1 MAAPCGS
8 ADTGLVLRKIIE
20 TSYVIGLATAV
31 AAGAQESATLS
42 TVEVRS
48 RVENREGIAAAA
60 SEGVVSGERLASVP
74 LLRPAEALE
83 MVPGLIVTQH
93 AGDGKANQYFLR
105 GYNLDHGTDFA
116 TYVNGIP
123 VNMPSHAHGQ
133 GYTDLNFLIPEL
145 IERIDYRK
153 GPYHA
158 EEGDFSSAGA
168 VRIDYARALDGSLA
182 QLTLGQRGHARTL
195 LAGSPQRGDGRLLY
209 ALELY
214 HNDGP
219 WQVPQNYRKFNGVL
233 RYSEGT
239 RDDGLALSAMA
250 YSGRWT
256 STDQV
261 PGRALQSGQLDRYG
275 SLDPTA
281 GGITSR
287 YSLSAEWARRTQ
299 DTQRRAT
306 VWALQ
311 SALDLWSNF
320 QYCENDIANTGTC
333 NTGDQFQQ
341 SERRRAAGFAASH
354 AQVGTLGGYEAVH
367 TVGVQGRAD
376 QLSPVGLYNSQNR
389 RVWNTVRE
397 DRVRQTSLGLWAHSE
412 LRFTPWLRSIAGLRG
427 DFYQF
432 RVNAS
437 LAQNSGRASD
447 QMLSPKLALIL
458 GPWRRAELYLN
469 YGQGFHSNDARG
481 STITVDPADPS
492 TPAQRVHPLVRTR
505 GSEVGLR
512 AEPLHGWTTTVA
524 LWQLRAD
531 SELLFVGDA
540 GTTEASRPS
549 RRHGVE
555 WSNYWALN
563 RWLAIDADF
572 AWTEARFSD
581 EAAEGASIP
590 GAAART
596 ANLGLTVDRLG
607 PWFGALRWRY
617 IGPRPL
623 IEDASVRSQTSQ
635 LLNLRMGYRLA
646 ARTQLAVDVYN
657 LLDRRVNDIEYW
669 YSSQLVGEAAP
680 VDDRHLHPAE
690 PRTVRVTLTHRY

>member
-1 MAAPCGS
+1 MAHGLRGRQSPAVSRPFLPV
-8 ADTGLVLRKIIE
+8 LVL
-20 TSYVIGLATAV
+20 SLQLAPGVQAEAV
-31 AAGAQESATLS
+31 PALS

-60 SEGVVSGERLASVP
+60 SEGVVSGERLGQVP

-168 VRIDYARALDGSLA
+168 ARIDYARVLDGRLA

-195 LAGSPQRGDGRLLY
+195 LAGSPQQGDGRVLY
-209 ALELY
+209 ALELH

-219 WQVPQNYRKFNGVL
+219 WQVPQNYRKVNGVL

-239 RDDGLALSAMA
+239 RDDGLALTAMA

-261 PGRALQSGQLDRYG
+261 PERAVESGRLDRYG

-281 GGITSR
+281 GGISSR

-299 DTQRRAT
+299 DTQCRAT

-320 QYCENDIANTGTC
+320 QYCENDIARTGTC

-354 AQVGTLGGYEAVH
+354 AQVGTLGGYEAIH

-389 RVWNTVRE
+389 TVWNRVRE
-397 DRVRQTSLGLWAHSE
+397 DRVRQTSLGLWAQSE

-437 LAQNSGRASD
+437 LPQNSGRASD
-447 QMLSPKLALIL
+447 QMLSPKLALVF
-458 GPWRRAELYLN
+458 GPWRSAELYLN

-481 STITVDPADPS
+481 TTITVDPADRS
-492 TPAQRVHPLVRTR
+492 TPVQRVQPLVRTR
-505 GSEVGLR
+505 GSEIGLR
-512 AEPLHGWTTTVA
+512 AEPVRGWHTTVA

-563 RWLAIDADF
+563 RWLAVDADF
-572 AWTEARFSD
+572 AWTEARFRD
-581 EAAEGASIP
+581 AAPEGASIP

-607 PWFGALRWRY
+607 PWFGALRWRH

-635 LLNLRMGYRLA
+635 LLNLRVGYRLA
-646 ARTQLAVDVYN
+646 ARTQIALDVYN
-657 LLDRRVNDIEYW
+657 LQDRRVNDIAYW
-669 YSSQLVGEAAP
+669 YSSQLAGEAAP
-680 VDDRHLHPAE
+680 VEDRHFHPAE
-690 PRTVRVTLTHRY
+690 PRTLRVTLTHRY

>member
-1 MAAPCGS
+1 MPRLKPPVLIALAA
-8 ADTGLVLRKIIE
+8 
-20 TSYVIGLATAV
+20 LAAE
-31 AAGAQESATLS
+31 AGAQESQALS

-60 SEGVVSGERLASVP
+60 SEGVVSGERLSQVP

-116 TYVNGIP
+116 TYVNGVP

-158 EEGDFSSAGA
+158 EEGDFSAAGA
-168 VRIDYARALDGSLA
+168 ARISYARRLDSSLA
-182 QLTLGQRGHARTL
+182 QLTLGQRGLVRTL
-195 LAGSPQRGDGRLLY
+195 LAGSPQQGAGRLLY

-219 WQVPQNYRKFNGVL
+219 WQVPQDYRKANGVL

-239 RDDGLALSAMA
+239 RDHGLTLTAMA

-256 STDQV
+256 STDQI
-261 PGRALQSGQLDRYG
+261 PARAIASGQLDRYG

-287 YSLSAEWARRTQ
+287 YSLSAEWAQRGR

-320 QYCENDIANTGTC
+320 QYCENDIARTGNC

-354 AQVGTLGGYEAVH
+354 AQAGQVAGMEALH
-367 TVGVQGRAD
+367 SWGVQGRAD
-376 QLSPVGLYNSQNR
+376 QLSPVALYNSRNR
-389 RVWNTVRE
+389 QIWNTVRA
-397 DRVRQTSLGLWAHSE
+397 DRVRQASLGLWAQSE
-412 LRFTPWLRSIAGLRG
+412 LRVTPWLRGIAGLRG
-427 DFYQF
+427 DVYQF
-432 RVNAS
+432 QVDAS
-437 LAQNSGRASD
+437 LPQNSGRAAD
-447 QMLSPKLALIL
+447 QMLSPKLAFIL
-458 GPWRRAELYLN
+458 GPWARTEFYFN
-469 YGQGFHSNDARG
+469 VGQGFHSNDARG
-481 STITVDPADPS
+481 TTITVDPANPS
-492 TPAQRVHPLVRTR
+492 TAVQRVDPLVRMR

-512 AEPLHGWTTTVA
+512 TQPRPGWHSTVA

-540 GTTEASRPS
+540 GTTEASRPA
-549 RRHGVE
+549 RRHGLE
-555 WSNYWALN
+555 WGNYWLLSRHWAL
-563 RWLAIDADF
+563 DADL
-572 AWTEARFSD
+572 AWTRARFTD
-581 EAAEGASIP
+581 GGTDGPYIP

-596 ANLGLTVDRLG
+596 VNLGLTLDALG
-607 PWFGALRWRY
+607 PWFGALRWRA

-623 IEDASVRSQTSQ
+623 IENGSVRSQASE
-635 LLNLRMGYRLA
+635 LLNLRVGRRLDT
-646 ARTQLAVDVYN
+646 RTRLTFDIYN

-669 YSSQLVGEAAP
+669 YSSQLSGEGAP

-690 PRTVRVTLTHRY
+690 PRTLRVTLTHRY

>member
-1 MAAPCGS
+1 MLRLKRGAAW
-8 ADTGLVLRKIIE
+8 
-20 TSYVIGLATAV
+20 GLAALAA
-31 AAGAQESATLS
+31 AAGAQELPALS

-74 LLRPAEALE
+74 LLRPAEVLE
-83 MVPGLIVTQH
+83 MVLGLIVTQH

-116 TYVNGIP
+116 TWVNGVP
-123 VNMPSHAHGQ
+123 VNMPGHAHGQ

-168 VRIDYARALDGSLA
+168 ARIEYTRALQGSLA
-182 QLTLGQRGHARTL
+182 QLTLGQRGHARSV
-195 LAGSPQRGDGRLLY
+195 LAGSPQTGDGRLLY

-219 WQVPQNYRKFNGVL
+219 WQVPENYRKFNGVL
-233 RYSEGT
+233 RYSEGS
-239 RDDGLALSAMA
+239 RDDGLALTAMA
-250 YSGRWT
+250 YRGRWT

-261 PGRALQSGQLDRYG
+261 PERALASGQLDRYG

-287 YSLSAEWARRTQ
+287 YSLSAEWAQRGR

-306 VWALQ
+306 AWLLQ

-320 QYCENDIANTGTC
+320 QYCENDIASTGSC
-333 NTGDQFQQ
+333 NRGDQFQQ

-354 AQVGTLGGYEAVH
+354 AQVGQLGGMEAIH
-367 TVGVQGRAD
+367 TIGLQGRVD
-376 QLSPVGLYNSQNR
+376 HLSPVGLYNSQNR
-389 RVWNTVRE
+389 VVWNTVRE
-397 DRVRQTSLGLWAHSE
+397 DRVRQNSLGLWGQTE
-412 LRFTPWLRSIAGLRG
+412 LRFTPWLRSVAGLRG
-427 DFYQF
+427 DVYQF
-432 RVNAS
+432 RVNSS

-447 QMLSPKLALIL
+447 QMLSPKLALIF
-458 GPWRRAELYLN
+458 GPWARTEVYLN
-469 YGQGFHSNDARG
+469 VGQGFHSNDARG
-481 STITVDPADPS
+481 TTITVDPASPS
-492 TPAQRVHPLVRTR
+492 TPVQRVDPLVRTR
-505 GSEVGLR
+505 GSEIGLR
-512 AEPLHGWTTTVA
+512 TQPRPGWQSTLA

-549 RRHGVE
+549 RRHGLE
-555 WSNYWALN
+555 WSNYWLLSRHWAL
-563 RWLAIDADF
+563 DADL
-572 AWTEARFSD
+572 AWTQARFTDGGSD
-581 EAAEGASIP
+581 GPYIP

-596 ANLGLTVDRLG
+596 ANLGLTLDALG
-607 PWFGALRWRY
+607 PWFGALRLRY

-623 IEDASVRSQTSQ
+623 IEDGSVRSQTSQ
-635 LLNLRMGYRLA
+635 LLNLRLGRRLD
-646 ARTQLAVDVYN
+646 ARTRLTLDVYN

-669 YSSQLVGEAAP
+669 YSSQLAGESAP

-690 PRTVRVTLTHRY
+690 PRTLRLTLTHRY

>member
-1 MAAPCGS
+1 MRSLTCAS
-8 ADTGLVLRKIIE
+8 AWWLAVLAG
-20 TSYVIGLATAV
+20 TASAQDPLA
-31 AAGAQESATLS
+31 LS

-60 SEGVVSGERLASVP
+60 SEGVVSGQRLASVP

-168 VRIDYARALDGSLA
+168 VRIDYARVLDASLAASLA
-182 QLTLGQRGHARTL
+182 QLTLGRRGHARTL
-195 LAGSPQRGDGRLLY
+195 LAGSPQQGEGRLLY

-219 WQVPQNYRKFNGVL
+219 WQVPENYRKLNGVL

-239 RDDGLALSAMA
+239 RDDGLALTAMA

-261 PGRALQSGQLDRYG
+261 PERAVQSGQLDRYG

-281 GGITSR
+281 GGNTSR

-320 QYCENDIANTGTC
+320 QYCENDIASNGTC
-333 NTGDQFQQ
+333 NRGDQFQQ

-354 AQVGTLGGYEAVH
+354 AQVGALGGYEAIH

-376 QLSPVGLYNSQNR
+376 QLSPVGLYNSQSR

-397 DRVRQTSLGLWAHSE
+397 DRVHQTSLGLWAQSE
-412 LRFTPWLRSIAGLRG
+412 LRLTPWLRSIAGLRG

-437 LAQNSGRASD
+437 LPQNSGRASD
-447 QMLSPKLALIL
+447 QMLSPKLALVF

-481 STITVDPADPS
+481 TTITVDPADPS
-492 TPAQRVHPLVRTR
+492 TPAQRVHPLARTR
-505 GSEVGLR
+505 GSEIGLR
-512 AEPLHGWTTTVA
+512 AEPVRGWTTTVA

-563 RWLAIDADF
+563 RWLAVDADF

-581 EAAEGASIP
+581 TAPEGSYIP

-607 PWFGALRWRY
+607 PWYGALRWRA

-635 LLNLRMGYRLA
+635 LLNLRVGYRLA
-646 ARTQLAVDVYN
+646 ARTQIACDVYN
-657 LLDRRVNDIEYW
+657 LLDRRANDIEYW
-669 YSSQLVGEAAP
+669 YSSQLAGEAAS
-680 VDDRHLHPAE
+680 VDDRHIHPAE
-690 PRTVRVTLTHRY
+690 PRTLRVTLTHRY

>member
-1 MAAPCGS
+1 MVHQPRRGHSAAVPRHLLP
-8 ADTGLVLRKIIE
+8 AIFLPLQ
-20 TSYVIGLATAV
+20 L
-31 AAGAQESATLS
+31 AGAPQAQELAALS

-168 VRIDYARALDGSLA
+168 VRIDYARVLDGSLA
-182 QLTLGQRGHARTL
+182 QLTLGQRGYARTL
-195 LAGSPQRGDGRLLY
+195 LAGSPQQGDGRLLY

-219 WQVPQNYRKFNGVL
+219 WQVPENYRKFNGVL

-239 RDDGLALSAMA
+239 RDHGLALTAMA

-261 PGRALQSGQLDRYG
+261 PERAVQSGQLDRYG

-287 YSLSAEWARRTQ
+287 FSLSAEWARRTQ

-320 QYCENDIANTGTC
+320 QYCENDIASTGTC

-354 AQVGTLGGYEAVH
+354 AQLGTLGGYEAIH

-376 QLSPVGLYNSQNR
+376 QLSPVGLYNSQSR

-397 DRVRQTSLGLWAHSE
+397 DRVRQTSLGLWAQSE
-412 LRFTPWLRSIAGLRG
+412 LRLTPWLRSIAGLRG

-437 LAQNSGRASD
+437 LPQNSGRASD

-458 GPWRRAELYLN
+458 GPWRKAELYLN

-481 STITVDPADPS
+481 TTITVDPSDPS
-492 TPAQRVHPLVRTR
+492 TPAQRVNPLVRTR
-505 GSEVGLR
+505 GSEIGLR
-512 AEPLHGWTTTVA
+512 AEPVRGWNTTVA

-581 EAAEGASIP
+581 AVPEGTYIP

-596 ANLGLTVDRLG
+596 TNLGLTVDRRG

-623 IEDASVRSQTSQ
+623 IEDASVRSQTSK
-635 LLNLRMGYRLA
+635 LLNLRVGYRLA
-646 ARTQLAVDVYN
+646 ARTQIALDIHN

-669 YSSQLVGEAAP
+669 YSSQLAGEAAS
-680 VDDRHLHPAE
+680 VDDRHIHPAE
-690 PRTVRVTLTHRY
+690 PRTLRVTLTHRY

>member
-1 MAAPCGS
+1 MAHGLRGRQSPAVSRPFLPV
-8 ADTGLVLRKIIE
+8 LVL
-20 TSYVIGLATAV
+20 SLQLAPGVQAEAV
-31 AAGAQESATLS
+31 PALS

-116 TYVNGIP
+116 TWVNGIP

-168 VRIDYARALDGSLA
+168 ARIDYARALGGSLA

-195 LAGSPQRGDGRLLY
+195 LAGSPQQGDGRLLY

-214 HNDGP
+214 HNDEP
-219 WQVPQNYRKFNGVL
+219 WQVPENYRKLNGVL

-239 RDDGLALSAMA
+239 RDDGLALTAMA

-261 PGRALQSGQLDRYG
+261 PERAVQSGQLDRYG

-281 GGITSR
+281 GGISSR

-320 QYCENDIANTGTC
+320 QYCENDIANSGTC

-354 AQVGTLGGYEAVH
+354 AQVGTLGGYEALH

-389 RVWNTVRE
+389 TVWNTVRE
-397 DRVRQTSLGLWAHSE
+397 DRVRQTSLGLWAQSE
-412 LRFTPWLRSIAGLRG
+412 LRLTPWLRSIAGLRG

-432 RVNAS
+432 RVNSS
-437 LAQNSGRASD
+437 LPQNSGRASY

-458 GPWRRAELYLN
+458 GPWRKAELYLN

-481 STITVDPADPS
+481 TTITVDPADPS
-492 TPAQRVHPLVRTR
+492 TPAQRVNPLVRTR
-505 GSEVGLR
+505 GSEIGLR
-512 AEPLHGWTTTVA
+512 AEPVRGWNTTVA

-581 EAAEGASIP
+581 AAPEGSSIP

-607 PWFGALRWRY
+607 PWFGALRWRH

-635 LLNLRMGYRLA
+635 LLNLRVGYRLA
-646 ARTQLAVDVYN
+646 ARTQIAFDVYN

-669 YSSQLVGEAAP
+669 YSSQLAGEAAP
-680 VDDRHLHPAE
+680 VDDRHIHPAE
-690 PRTVRVTLTHRY
+690 PRTLRVTLTHRY